1 MTQLLSIVW
10 PPLDDTSNRQLSD
23 AFLLW
28 SGQRDPVGS
37 ENNIYSF
44 QADNE
49 FRMVTLKRLLNWF
62 NRDDKNLCKKAFYLK
77 TKERHR
83 FMLFVIISRT
93 AETKGK
99 PAKDWRDDLL
109 ILPKSPRNNY
119 IQLKLFRY
127 CIL

>member
-44 QADNE
+44 QAENE
-49 FRMVTLKRLLNWF
+49 FRMMTLKRHLTALTVMI
-62 NRDDKNLCKKAFYLK
+62 RICVKKFS
-77 TKERHR
+77 
-83 FMLFVIISRT
+83 V
-93 AETKGK
+93 
-99 PAKDWRDDLL
+99 
-109 ILPKSPRNNY
+109 
-119 IQLKLFRY
+119 
-127 CIL
+127 